1 MRDVSK
7 KMTKQKDKNI
17 YNLTVEEVLKKF
29 NASFQ
34 GLTDEEAKKR
44 LKEFGPN
51 KLQKKQQWKW
61 LKLVF
66 NQFND
71 ALVWILLVAAG
82 LALIFQEYRD
92 VTIILIIVFINAIIG
107 FFQEFKAERILDQ
120 IKKLTADKTVVI
132 RDGKKKE
139 IDAVYLVPG
148 DIVAMSGGDSVPADG
163 YLLEAYALRVN
174 SFIFTGESRPETKS
188 VHPVKSDEV
197 GSPMAKFNGVKVPEE
212 IIPLADIDNMVFSG
226 ETISTGEARYV
237 VTGTGMN
244 TELGKIANLTQEMK
258 EDLTPMQKQMRRLG
272 KDVTILAVLIG
283 IVVMIA
289 GQYFKLS
296 LYENFLFALALAVSV
311 VPEGLPAAI
320 SVALSLGMKRLLKD
334 NVLAK
339 KLNAVET
346 LGSVNIVCTDKT
358 GTITKNELTVIKM
371 VVNNEIIDVGGTG
384 YEPRGDFSKNGK
396 PVKSTE
402 IQNLDLLCKI
412 GTLCNDASLEKGV
425 DGYKIIGDPTEGAII
440 VAGKKYNNEDCF
452 YLQNETKIT
461 ENPFS
466 SERMRMSVVYKSS
479 TNFVSAKADNS
490 EANTKLV
497 LDKNEKT
504 ISYVKGSPD
513 VMLDLC
519 QYKKIN
525 DEISEFTAEDKEKVR
540 EIYNLMS
547 GEALR
552 VLAFAY
558 RDLDDIAPGHPMS
571 KNLKTSD
578 ILTQETEKN
587 LIWVGMMAMID
598 PPRTDVAQAIAECRN
613 LGIKVI
619 MITGDYEITARA
631 IAKNIGL
638 IGQGENDGVI
648 NGKNL
653 DKLSDKELFDSIKT
667 GVTVFA
673 RIAPEQKLRIATV
686 LKKYKQVIAMTGD
699 GVNDAPALKRA
710 DIGVAMGIIGT
721 DVSKEAADMILL
733 DDNFASIVKGIKE
746 GRTIFQNLK
755 KFVHYVFTSNGSEL
769 MTVVFGVLLQIPSP
783 ITAIQILAT
792 DLGTDIFPSFSLG
805 LEPAE
810 PGSEKNRIVSS
821 KQKVMTW
828 KGFQRIFYIAV
839 IMAIGAVFAFLWSM
853 LRGGWYFG
861 EDLAKGSLLYIQS
874 TTAAYAVI
882 SMTQM
887 ANLLQTRS
895 EKFSPFELGFFK
907 NKYVI
912 GAILISVAILLSF
925 MYVPLFQKYLH
936 MHPIVWQDWL
946 VVVVTTLMVFLWEQG
961 RKAEEK

>member
-1 MRDVSK
+1 VIKEMA
-7 KMTKQKDKNI
+7 KQNKDI
-17 YNLTVEEVLKKF
+17 YNLTIKEVLKKF
-29 NASFQ
+29 NTSLQ
-34 GLTDEEAKKR
+34 GISEEEARKR
-44 LKEFGPN
+44 LKESGSN
-51 KLQKKQQWKW
+51 KLQKKGQWKW

-92 VTIILIIVFINAIIG
+92 VTIILIIVFINAVIG

-139 IDAVYLVPG
+139 IDASHLVPG
-148 DIVAMSGGDSVPADG
+148 DIVAVSGGDSVPADG
-163 YLLEAYALRVN
+163 YLLEAYTLRVN

-188 VHPVKSDEV
+188 V
-197 GSPMAKFNGVKVPEE
+197 KVLENTVA
-212 IIPLADIDNMVFSG
+212 LADIDNMVFSG

-358 GTITKNELTVIKM
+358 GTITKNELTVVKM
-371 VVNNEIIDVGGTG
+371 VINNEIIDVGGTG
-384 YEPRGDFSKNGK
+384 YEPWGDFSKNGK
-396 PVKSTE
+396 PVKSAE

-412 GTLCNDASLEKGV
+412 GTLCNDASLEKGA

-440 VAGKKYNNEDCF
+440 VAGKKYNEEDYF

-466 SERMRMSVVYKSS
+466 SERMRMSVIYK
-479 TNFVSAKADNS
+479 NKD
-490 EANTKLV
+490 
-497 LDKNEKT
+497 T

-513 VMLDLC
+513 ILLDLC
-519 QYKKIN
+519 THKIV
-525 DEISEFTAEDKEKVR
+525 DSETSNFTIAEKERIR
-540 EIYNLMS
+540 EIYNSMS

-558 RDLDDIAPGHPMS
+558 
-571 KNLKTSD
+571 KKLKAEDAEDMDKAESD
-578 ILTQETEKN
+578 

-598 PPRTDVAQAIAECRN
+598 PPRTDVAQALTECRN
-613 LGIKVI
+613 LGIKVV

-648 NGKNL
+648 NGKSL
-653 DKLSDKELFDSIKT
+653 DELSDKELFDSIKK

-673 RIAPEQKLRIATV
+673 RIAPEQKLRIADV

-755 KFVHYVFTSNGSEL
+755 KFVHYVFVANAGEL
-769 MTVVFGVLLQIPSP
+769 LSVVFGVLLGVPSP
-783 ITAIQILAT
+783 MTAVQILAT
-792 DLGTDIFPSFSLG
+792 DLGTDIFPSFALSF
-805 LEPAE
+805 EPTE
-810 PGSEKNRIVSS
+810 PGSEKNKMMSS
-821 KQKVMTW
+821 KQKIMTW
-828 KGFQRIFYIAV
+828 SGFRRIFYLGV
-839 IMAIGAVFAFLWSM
+839 LMATGAVFAFLWSM
-853 LRGGWYFG
+853 LRGGWDFG
-861 EDLAKGSLLYIQS
+861 QDLAKDSLLYIQS

-882 SMTQM
+882 SMAQV
-887 ANLLQTRS
+887 ANLLQSRS

-907 NKYVI
+907 NKYAI
-912 GAILISVAILLSF
+912 GAILISVGILLSF
-925 MYVPLFQKYLH
+925 MYIPLFQKYLH
-936 MHPIVWQDWL
+936 MHPIVRQDWL
-946 VVVVTTLMVFLWEQG
+946 VVIVTTLMVFLWEQG
-961 RKAEEK
+961 RKAEERDKT

>member
-1 MRDVSK
+1 MA
-7 KMTKQKDKNI
+7 KQNKDI
-17 YNLTVEEVLKKF
+17 YNLTIKEVLKKF
-29 NASFQ
+29 NTSLQ
-34 GLTDEEAKKR
+34 GISEEEARKR
-44 LKEFGPN
+44 LKESGSN
-51 KLQKKQQWKW
+51 KLQKKGQWKW

-92 VTIILIIVFINAIIG
+92 VTIILIIVFINAVIG

-139 IDAVYLVPG
+139 IDASHLVPG
-148 DIVAMSGGDSVPADG
+148 DIVAVSGGDSVPADG
-163 YLLEAYALRVN
+163 YLLEAYTLRVN

-188 VHPVKSDEV
+188 V
-197 GSPMAKFNGVKVPEE
+197 KVLENTVA
-212 IIPLADIDNMVFSG
+212 LADIDNMVFSG

-358 GTITKNELTVIKM
+358 GTITKNELTVVKM
-371 VVNNEIIDVGGTG
+371 VINNEIIDVGGTG
-384 YEPRGDFSKNGK
+384 YEPWGDFSKNGK
-396 PVKSTE
+396 PVKSAE

-412 GTLCNDASLEKGV
+412 GTLCNDASLEKGA

-440 VAGKKYNNEDCF
+440 VAGKKYNEEDYF

-466 SERMRMSVVYKSS
+466 SERMRMSVIYK
-479 TNFVSAKADNS
+479 NKD
-490 EANTKLV
+490 
-497 LDKNEKT
+497 T

-513 VMLDLC
+513 ILLDLC
-519 QYKKIN
+519 THKIV
-525 DEISEFTAEDKEKVR
+525 DSETSNFTIAEKERIR
-540 EIYNLMS
+540 EIYNSMS

-558 RDLDDIAPGHPMS
+558 
-571 KNLKTSD
+571 KKLKAEDAEDMDKAESD
-578 ILTQETEKN
+578 

-598 PPRTDVAQAIAECRN
+598 PPRTDVAQALTECRN
-613 LGIKVI
+613 LGIKVV

-648 NGKNL
+648 NGKSL
-653 DKLSDKELFDSIKT
+653 DELSDKELFDSIKK

-673 RIAPEQKLRIATV
+673 RIAPEQKLRIADV

-755 KFVHYVFTSNGSEL
+755 KFVHYVFVANAGEL
-769 MTVVFGVLLQIPSP
+769 LSVVFGVLLGVPSP
-783 ITAIQILAT
+783 MTAVQILAT
-792 DLGTDIFPSFSLG
+792 DLGTDIFPSFALSF
-805 LEPAE
+805 EPTE
-810 PGSEKNRIVSS
+810 PGSEKNKMMSS
-821 KQKVMTW
+821 KQKIMTW
-828 KGFQRIFYIAV
+828 SGFRRIFYLGV
-839 IMAIGAVFAFLWSM
+839 LMATGAVFAFLWSM
-853 LRGGWYFG
+853 LRGGWDFG
-861 EDLAKGSLLYIQS
+861 QDLAKDSLLYIQS

-882 SMTQM
+882 SMAQV
-887 ANLLQTRS
+887 ANLLQSRS

-907 NKYVI
+907 NKYAI
-912 GAILISVAILLSF
+912 GAILISVGILLSF
-925 MYVPLFQKYLH
+925 MYIPLFQKYLH
-936 MHPIVWQDWL
+936 MHPIVRQDWL
-946 VVVVTTLMVFLWEQG
+946 VVIVTTLMVFLWEQG
-961 RKAEEK
+961 RKAEERDKT